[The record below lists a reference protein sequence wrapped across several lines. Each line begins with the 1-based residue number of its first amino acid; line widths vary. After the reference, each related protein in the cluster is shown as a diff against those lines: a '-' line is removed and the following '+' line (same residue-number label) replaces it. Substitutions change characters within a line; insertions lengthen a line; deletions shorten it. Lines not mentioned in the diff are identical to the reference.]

1 MYLLKALSFTTLAV
15 LFSLIFIGGYVS
27 ASGVGLTC
35 PDWPLCPQGLVPHE
49 DFIIEYIHRSVA
61 ATTGMLVIATM
72 AFTLKSKDAPR
83 GMKIASIIAAGT
95 VIGQITLGA
104 IVIVERLHA
113 ILVTAHLGLGL
124 VLFSMVLMTLLYAL
138 KIDNQRIKTTA
149 MSSNL
154 SASKETNTNDNC
166 RAMIYTDRCRY
177 YHTIRCIDDSLLQC
191 RSWYYCHFSS

>member
-1 MYLLKALSFTTLAV
+1 MYSLKALSFTTLAV

-154 SASKETNTNDNC
+154 SASKDN
-166 RAMIYTDRCRY
+166 
-177 YHTIRCIDDSLLQC
+177 
-191 RSWYYCHFSS
+191 

>member
-72 AFTLKSKDAPR
+72 AFTLKSIDAPR

-154 SASKETNTNDNC
+154 SASKDK
-166 RAMIYTDRCRY
+166 Y
-177 YHTIRCIDDSLLQC
+177 
-191 RSWYYCHFSS
+191 

>member
-1 MYLLKALSFTTLAV
+1 MSLLKALSFTTLSV

-35 PDWPLCPQGLVPHE
+35 PDWPLCPQGLLPHQ

-72 AFTLKSKDAPR
+72 AFTLKSKNTPN
-83 GMKIASIIAAGT
+83 GMKIASTIATCA
-95 VIGQITLGA
+95 VIGQIALGA

-124 VLFSMVLMTLLYAL
+124 VLFSMVLITTLYAF
-138 KIDNQRIKTTA
+138 KMNKQRTETTELQ
-149 MSSNL
+149 STNL
-154 SASKETNTNDNC
+154 SATKDNN
-166 RAMIYTDRCRY
+166 YK
-177 YHTIRCIDDSLLQC
+177 
-191 RSWYYCHFSS
+191 

>member
-154 SASKETNTNDNC
+154 SASKD
-166 RAMIYTDRCRY
+166 I
-177 YHTIRCIDDSLLQC
+177 
-191 RSWYYCHFSS
+191 

>member
-35 PDWPLCPQGLVPHE
+35 PDWPLCPQGLLPHY
-49 DFIIEYIHRSVA
+49 DFIIEYFHRSVA
-61 ATTGMLVIATM
+61 ATTGILVIATM

-83 GMKIASIIAAGT
+83 AMKIASIIAAGA

-154 SASKETNTNDNC
+154 SASKDN
-166 RAMIYTDRCRY
+166 
-177 YHTIRCIDDSLLQC
+177 
-191 RSWYYCHFSS
+191 

>member
-1 MYLLKALSFTTLAV
+1 MSLLKALSFTTLSV

-35 PDWPLCPQGLVPHE
+35 PDWPLCPQGLLPHQ

-72 AFTLKSKDAPR
+72 AFTLKSKNTPN
-83 GMKIASIIAAGT
+83 GMKVASTIATCA
-95 VIGQITLGA
+95 VIGQIALGA

-124 VLFSMVLMTLLYAL
+124 VLFSMVLITTLYAF
-138 KIDNQRIKTTA
+138 KMNKQRTETTEIQ
-149 MSSNL
+149 STNL
-154 SASKETNTNDNC
+154 SATKDNN
-166 RAMIYTDRCRY
+166 YK
-177 YHTIRCIDDSLLQC
+177 
-191 RSWYYCHFSS
+191 

>member
-1 MYLLKALSFTTLAV
+1 MQLLKALSFTTLAV

-35 PDWPLCPQGLVPHE
+35 PDWPLCPQGLLPHE

-72 AFTLKSKDAPR
+72 AFTLKSRAAPR
-83 GMKIASIIAAGT
+83 GMKIASIIAAGA

-113 ILVTAHLGLGL
+113 VLVTAHLALGL
-124 VLFSMVLMTLLYAL
+124 VLFSMVLITVLFSFKLDSNNKSK
-138 KIDNQRIKTTA
+138 KISTSAISSSSDSSFHEDN
-149 MSSNL
+149 
-154 SASKETNTNDNC
+154 
-166 RAMIYTDRCRY
+166 
-177 YHTIRCIDDSLLQC
+177 
-191 RSWYYCHFSS
+191 

>member
-15 LFSLIFIGGYVS
+15 LFALIFIGGYVS

-35 PDWPLCPQGLVPHE
+35 PDWPLCPQGLVPHQ

-72 AFTLKSKDAPR
+72 VFTLKSKDAPR
-83 GMKIASIIAAGT
+83 GMKIASIIAAAT

-154 SASKETNTNDNC
+154 SASKDK
-166 RAMIYTDRCRY
+166 Y
-177 YHTIRCIDDSLLQC
+177 
-191 RSWYYCHFSS
+191 

>member
-1 MYLLKALSFTTLAV
+1 MHLLKPLSFTTLAV

-35 PDWPLCPQGLVPHE
+35 PDWPLCPQGLVPHQ

-72 AFTLKSKDAPR
+72 AFTLKARDAPR
-83 GMKIASIIAAGT
+83 GMKIASIIAAGA

-124 VLFSMVLMTLLYAL
+124 ILFSMVLMTTLFAF
-138 KIDNQRIKTTA
+138 KIENKRSETTA
-149 MSSNL
+149 AVTSNL
-154 SASKETNTNDNC
+154 SATKDNN
-166 RAMIYTDRCRY
+166 YK
-177 YHTIRCIDDSLLQC
+177 L
-191 RSWYYCHFSS
+191 

>member
-1 MYLLKALSFTTLAV
+1 MYILKALSFTTLAV

-61 ATTGMLVIATM
+61 ATTGILVIATM
-72 AFTLKSKDAPR
+72 AFTLKSKDATT

-124 VLFSMVLMTLLYAL
+124 VLFSMVLMTTLYAF
-138 KIDNQRIKTTA
+138 KIENKRSETTTA
-149 MSSNL
+149 VASNL
-154 SASKETNTNDNC
+154 SATKDNK
-166 RAMIYTDRCRY
+166 YK
-177 YHTIRCIDDSLLQC
+177 S
-191 RSWYYCHFSS
+191 

>member
-1 MYLLKALSFTTLAV
+1 MFLLKALSFTTLAV

-35 PDWPLCPQGLVPHE
+35 PDWPLCPQGLVPHQ
-49 DFIIEYIHRSVA
+49 DFIIEYVHRSVA

-72 AFTLKSKDAPR
+72 AFTLKSKDASR
-83 GMKIASIIAAGT
+83 GMKIASIIAAGA

-124 VLFSMVLMTLLYAL
+124 VLFSMVLMTMLYAF
-138 KIDNQRIKTTA
+138 KIDKQRIETTTI
-149 MSSNL
+149 SSNL
-154 SASKETNTNDNC
+154 SSTKDNN
-166 RAMIYTDRCRY
+166 YK
-177 YHTIRCIDDSLLQC
+177 
-191 RSWYYCHFSS
+191 

>member
-15 LFSLIFIGGYVS
+15 LFALIFIGGYVS

-35 PDWPLCPQGLVPHE
+35 PDWPLCPQGLVPHQ

-149 MSSNL
+149 ISSNL
-154 SASKETNTNDNC
+154 SSTKENNN
-166 RAMIYTDRCRY
+166 YK
-177 YHTIRCIDDSLLQC
+177 
-191 RSWYYCHFSS
+191 

>member
-35 PDWPLCPQGLVPHE
+35 PDWPMCPQGLVPHE

-83 GMKIASIIAAGT
+83 GMKIASIIAAGA

-124 VLFSMVLMTLLYAL
+124 VLFSMVLMTMLYAF
-138 KIDNQRIKTTA
+138 KIDKQRIETTA
-149 MSSNL
+149 ISSNL
-154 SASKETNTNDNC
+154 SSSTKDNNS
-166 RAMIYTDRCRY
+166 YK
-177 YHTIRCIDDSLLQC
+177 
-191 RSWYYCHFSS
+191 

>member
-1 MYLLKALSFTTLAV
+1 MYLLKVLSFTTLAV
-15 LFSLIFIGGYVS
+15 LFALIFIGGYVS
-27 ASGVGLTC
+27 AAGVGLTC
-35 PDWPLCPQGLVPHE
+35 PDWPLCPQGLLPHQ

-83 GMKIASIIAAGT
+83 DMKIASLIAAGT

-124 VLFSMVLMTLLYAL
+124 VLFSMVLMTTLFAF
-138 KIDNQRIKTTA
+138 KIENKSSETRTA
-149 MSSNL
+149 VTSNL
-154 SASKETNTNDNC
+154 SDTKDNK
-166 RAMIYTDRCRY
+166 YK
-177 YHTIRCIDDSLLQC
+177 
-191 RSWYYCHFSS
+191 

>member
-1 MYLLKALSFTTLAV
+1 MSLLKALSFTTLAV

-35 PDWPLCPQGLVPHE
+35 PDWPLCPQGLLPHQ

-72 AFTLKSKDAPR
+72 AFTLKSKNTPK
-83 GMKIASIIAAGT
+83 GMKAASTIATCA
-95 VIGQITLGA
+95 VIGQIALGA

-124 VLFSMVLMTLLYAL
+124 VLFSMVLITTLYAF
-138 KIDNQRIKTTA
+138 KIDKQRTETTEIQ
-149 MSSNL
+149 STNL
-154 SASKETNTNDNC
+154 SATKDNN
-166 RAMIYTDRCRY
+166 YK
-177 YHTIRCIDDSLLQC
+177 
-191 RSWYYCHFSS
+191 

>member
-1 MYLLKALSFTTLAV
+1 MQLLKALSFTTIAV

-35 PDWPLCPQGLVPHE
+35 PDWPLCPQGLLPHE

-72 AFTLKSKDAPR
+72 AFTLKSSAAPR
-83 GMKIASIIAAGT
+83 GMKIASIIAAGA

-113 ILVTAHLGLGL
+113 VLVTAHLALGL
-124 VLFSMVLMTLLYAL
+124 VLFSMVLITVLFSFKLDSYN
-138 KIDNQRIKTTA
+138 KNKRISPSA
-149 MSSNL
+149 ISSSN
-154 SASKETNTNDNC
+154 
-166 RAMIYTDRCRY
+166 
-177 YHTIRCIDDSLLQC
+177 
-191 RSWYYCHFSS
+191 SSFHEDH